1 LPPRF
6 FLSYA
11 RANNSPLVRKFF
23 DDLCLTIRGALG
35 LPRSDPVGFYEEVG
49 PQENWSAG
57 ASEALQSC
65 HAMVC
70 LLSLAYFHS
79 ELAGKEWQ
87 IFETRRRQYGQRPAP
102 VILPVSWITT
112 NGAVPEVVR
121 DLCSRPDTIYQQQPI
136 VAMFKS
142 ASLAEYNEFV
152 KTLACKIIDATPQV
166 DPLPLQ
172 PFPSLPDVQ
181 SAFYLWDGPAI
192 VPSQSRGPS
201 LNPQTQPA
209 PPPNPTLQNKY
220 STYAI
225 SKSSDF
231 LDMVEDSCRFAPFKV
246 SRYEDPE
253 HVVTRVRQLIAQER
267 EKEVPEL
274 FVLDLDGGGK
284 EEIKAVKELYE
295 ELDVP
300 SGILAVSGKFDRRI
314 WDELKGATPLFGLF
328 DSKELINQMQLC
340 ADIGRS
346 IRNYRDE
353 KRLGLDPSRNRQ
365 VFLSYR
371 SSDSG
376 LATVLRRSLE
386 ARRIGVSYMDEIE
399 AAGRWKDKIETWI
412 SQAQIFLA
420 LVTDSYLTSKYCE
433 GELRRF
439 THLLAKAESATNS
452 HKGPSH
458 LILNLYNLPDTHKN
472 DLVEECK
479 KDYQHFSMSDANFAI
494 GLSRLVIRIQDL
506 LRKPAA

>member
-35 LPRSDPVGFYEEVG
+35 LPRSEPVGFYEEVG
-49 PQENWSAG
+49 PQDNWSAG

-65 HAMVC
+65 QAMVC
-70 LLSLAYFHS
+70 LLSPSYFHS
-79 ELAGKEWQ
+79 ELSGKEWQ
-87 IFETRRRQYGQRPAP
+87 LFETRRRQYGQRPAP

-112 NGAVPEVVR
+112 NGAAPEVVR

-152 KTLACKIIDATPQV
+152 KTLAYKIIDATAEV

-192 VPSQSRGPS
+192 VPNQSRGPS

-209 PPPNPTLQNKY
+209 PAPNPTLQNKY

-284 EEIKAVKELYE
+284 EEIKAVKQLYE

-300 SGILAVSGKFDRRI
+300 SGILAVSGKFDRTL
-314 WDELKGATPLFGLF
+314 WDQLKGATPLFTPF
-328 DSKELINQMQLC
+328 DRNELVTQMELC
-340 ADIGRS
+340 ANLGRS
-346 IRNYRDE
+346 IRLQRDE
-353 KRLGLDPSRNRQ
+353 KRLGLDPSRKRE

-371 SSDSG
+371 SLDKG
-376 LATVLRRSLE
+376 VATVLRRSLE
-386 ARRIGVSYMDEIE
+386 ARRIGVSYMDENDATGPWE
-399 AAGRWKDKIETWI
+399 DKIASWI

-420 LVTDSYLTSKYCE
+420 LVTDKYLSSKYCE

-439 THLLAKAESATNS
+439 MHIVDKDESGTTQGRNLS
-452 HKGPSH
+452 
-458 LILNLYNLPDTHKN
+458 LILNSYELPATYKHSLLD
-472 DLVEECK
+472 ECK
-479 KDYQHFSMSDANFAI
+479 KEHHYVSMSDANFPIA
-494 GLSRLVIRIQDL
+494 LSRVVILIQDL
-506 LRKPAA
+506 LRKPVA